1 MNRNLRA
8 ALAQFGEARARGA
21 SLVLLFDYD
30 GTLVRIAGHPR
41 MAVMPESTR
50 RRLARLARVPAI
62 FVAIVSGRTIDDLRD
77 RVGLVHAYYAGTG
90 GLEIACGDTAMLQ
103 PDPTRVAPLLA
114 DVAASVRRVLNEYA
128 GAWLEQKPL
137 GLTAHYREVAPRR
150 RTDAIRRAVAD
161 AVRPWLGS
169 IRVVDGAM
177 AIEITPDLGWTKGT
191 AVHIIAKH
199 VAGAAALPLYAGD
212 EMNDADAMLAAAELG
227 GLTLGIGAQA
237 PSIAQYRLPDPASLE
252 HCLDELLEIV
262 GEGAPMPVSAGTLL

>member
-8 ALAQFGEARARGA
+8 ALAHFGEARARGA

-30 GTLVRIAGHPR
+30 GTLVPIAGHPR
-41 MAVMPESTR
+41 MAVMLESTR
-50 RRLARLARVPAI
+50 RRLARLARMPAM
-62 FVAIVSGRTIDDLRD
+62 FVGMVSGRTIDDLRD

-90 GLEIACGDTAMLQ
+90 GLEIACGHTAMLQ

-114 DVAASVRRVLNEYA
+114 DVAASVRHVLNGYA

-150 RTDAIRRAVAD
+150 TAAIRRAIAD
-161 AVRPWLGS
+161 AVQPWSGS

-177 AIEITPDLGWTKGT
+177 AVEITPDLGWTKGT
-191 AVHIIAKH
+191 ALRIIAKH
-199 VAGAAALPLYAGD
+199 AAGAAALPLYAGD

-237 PSIAQYRLPDPASLE
+237 PSIAQYRLPDSASLE

-262 GEGAPMPVSAGTLL
+262 GEGAPMPVSAGTLR